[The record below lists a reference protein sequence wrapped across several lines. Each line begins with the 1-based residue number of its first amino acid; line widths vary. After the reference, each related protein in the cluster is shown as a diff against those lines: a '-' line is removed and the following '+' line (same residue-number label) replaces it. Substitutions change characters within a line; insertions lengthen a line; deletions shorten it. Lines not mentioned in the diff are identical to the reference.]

1 MTTITDS
8 NTRAALEQ
16 QYVEAL
22 ADESP
27 GALGRA
33 AQIASDP
40 LMRDHVTSVT
50 RDHEAIEH
58 VRIAL
63 RKDHVSMKRLT
74 ELHKLRDKAEKNL
87 RQTEAALAEA
97 QHVADAA
104 KREHEQLHG
113 QVYQCERQI
122 ESIQYQATTH
132 PLAFRAVA
140 AEVKAAGIDT

>member
-1 MTTITDS
+1 MTTTD
-8 NTRAALEQ
+8 TLAELEAA
-16 QYVEAL
+16 YVEAL
-22 ADESP
+22 ADDTP

-33 AQIASDP
+33 VQIASDP
-40 LMRDHVTSVT
+40 VIRDRITSVS

-58 VRIAL
+58 VRIIL

-74 ELHKLRDKAEKNL
+74 ELHKLRDKAKKNL

>member
-1 MTTITDS
+1 MTTTD
-8 NTRAALEQ
+8 TLAALENE
-16 QYVEAL
+16 YVKAL
-22 ADESP
+22 GDESP
-27 GALGRA
+27 GAHGRCMA
-33 AQIASDP
+33 IASDP
-40 LMRDHVTSVT
+40 KIRDRIVSVT
-50 RDHEAIEH
+50 RDRGSVAH
-58 VRIAL
+58 VRIIL
-63 RKDHVSMKRLT
+63 RKDHVSMKRLA
-74 ELHKLRDKAEKNL
+74 ELRQLQDKAEKNL
-87 RQTEAALAEA
+87 AQTKAALAEA